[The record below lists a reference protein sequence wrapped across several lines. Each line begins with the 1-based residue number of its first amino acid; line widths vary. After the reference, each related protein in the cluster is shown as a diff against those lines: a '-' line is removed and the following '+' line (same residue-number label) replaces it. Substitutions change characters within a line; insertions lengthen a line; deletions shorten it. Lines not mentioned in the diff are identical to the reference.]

1 MVSRIAI
8 LHPGQMGAAV
18 GRALVGSGH
27 DVTWLPAGR
36 SASTRRRADAAGMRE
51 SVDLRDRDV
60 VLSICPPAA
69 AAETARTVAGF
80 SGLYVDANAI
90 SPGTASGVAA
100 VVQAR
105 GATYVDGGIIGPPPE
120 QPGTT
125 RVFLSGERA
134 EDVAAIFRGT
144 RIEAVVLN
152 GDNTAASALKM
163 TYAAWTKITS
173 ALLISACRVAARHG
187 VDEALAA
194 EWARSQPELATRHAA
209 ALDAAAHK
217 GWRWEEEMRQI
228 ARTFAEA
235 GEPAGFGD
243 AAAQQFGGWPRPANS

>member
-1 MVSRIAI
+1 MSRIAI

-18 GRALVGSGH
+18 GRALVDSGH
-27 DVTWLPAGR
+27 DVTWLCAGR
-36 SASTRRRADAAGMRE
+36 SESTRRRADAAGMRAA
-51 SVDLRDRDV
+51 VDLRDRDV

-69 AAETARTVAGF
+69 AVETARTVAGF

-90 SPGTASGVAA
+90 SPGTASEVAA
-100 VVQAR
+100 VVHAH
-105 GATYVDGGIIGPPPE
+105 GVACVDGGIIGPPPE
-120 QPGTT
+120 RPGTT
-125 RVFLSGERA
+125 RLFLSGDRA
-134 EDVAAIFRGT
+134 AEVAAIFRDT
-144 RIEAVVLN
+144 RVEAVVLY
-152 GDNTAASALKM
+152 GDHTAASALKM
-163 TYAAWTKITS
+163 TYAAWTKITT
-173 ALLISACRVAARHG
+173 ALLISARGVAKHYG

-194 EWARSQPELATRHAA
+194 EWARSQPELGPRHAA

-243 AAAQQFGGWPRPANS
+243 AAAQQFGRWPRPASP